1 MNGNSNQSYS
11 QYYDHLIQAGVTS
24 VTSLLTV
31 AETQQGYET
40 CLSHV
45 AHPIL
50 ETPLGKQAFARRI
63 MHYKS
68 AIHPAG
74 ASSRRDDGVCP
85 ISQKTRAQM
94 DQPVQAADG
103 NIYEKEM
110 IERW

>member
-68 AIHPAG
+68 AIHLG
-74 ASSRRDDGVCP
+74 RCS
-85 ISQKTRAQM
+85 
-94 DQPVQAADG
+94 AAAALHG
-103 NIYEKEM
+103 GCFLA
-110 IERW
+110 ER